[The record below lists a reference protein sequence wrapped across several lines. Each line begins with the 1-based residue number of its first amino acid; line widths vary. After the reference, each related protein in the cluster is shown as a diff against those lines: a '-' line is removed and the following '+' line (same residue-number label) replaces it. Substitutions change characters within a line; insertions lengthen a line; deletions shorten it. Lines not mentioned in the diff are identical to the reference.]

1 MTIKRPVIK
10 GGSIWSGQ
18 DVERLYTRQEVESKA
33 KAHAAQLWKLLVEKL
48 GARLAKDTLYEI
60 MGDKKPGP
68 RSTDE
73 QRALTY
79 FIRLKLQS
87 SDSNLSD
94 EQIAKRILK
103 SEPHY
108 LQSNPSTIDDLRD
121 MAKRAFGI
129 DLHDDDLRDEL
140 RHQFAIDV
148 VSRKFMEET
157 LAKNPKARGRPVGKG
172 LAALEKKVGRI
183 RREMIEEGL
192 LPKAYAP
199 KPYHRG

>member
-10 GGSIWSGQ
+10 GGSFWPGQ
-18 DVERLYTRQEVESKA
+18 DVERLYTRQEVISKA

-48 GARLAKDTLYEI
+48 GVRLAKDTMYEI

-79 FIRLKLQS
+79 FIRLRLQS

-103 SEPHY
+103 ANH
-108 LQSNPSTIDDLRD
+108 IIC
-121 MAKRAFGI
+121 K
-129 DLHDDDLRDEL
+129 
-140 RHQFAIDV
+140 AIHSRLMIYAIWPNALL
-148 VSRKFMEET
+148 VSIYTM
-157 LAKNPKARGRPVGKG
+157 
-172 LAALEKKVGRI
+172 
-183 RREMIEEGL
+183 MIC
-192 LPKAYAP
+192 AMSYAISP
-199 KPYHRG
+199 RLMS